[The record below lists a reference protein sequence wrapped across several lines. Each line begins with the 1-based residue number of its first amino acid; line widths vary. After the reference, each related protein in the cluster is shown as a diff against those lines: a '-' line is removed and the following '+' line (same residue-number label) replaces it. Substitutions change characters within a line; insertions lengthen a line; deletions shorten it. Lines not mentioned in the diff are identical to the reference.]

1 MVTSV
6 SAGIANS
13 LGIGSGIDTA
23 TLIEQLTAA
32 SRDPKI
38 AAITAKEELNAAQ
51 ISGMSQ
57 ASSAISNF
65 STALTQLL
73 SGGTLFTQPTVSDS
87 DVVTATALPGARIG
101 TLSTQIEVRQLAQAQ
116 SLVSENLT
124 DVNAAIGKGTLTLAT
139 SDASFDIVVDDSN
152 NNLIGLARAINLKG
166 SGVTASI
173 VEDSDGARLV
183 LKSGTGAQKA
193 FTLSVGP
200 GAEAGLDRFA
210 YSPSL
215 SGGMTR
221 AQEAKDA
228 ILRLDGV
235 DVSRSTN
242 SISDL
247 IEGIRLD
254 LKSAK
259 PGTQISLG
267 ATRPTSAIKQAVTD
281 IVDTYNALL
290 ATLNDLTTIKNAD
303 GKAGPLKSD
312 PGVRMLRR
320 ELSRL
325 TSTDLA
331 SGGAYSTLAEV
342 GVATQRDGT
351 LIVDSARLE
360 TALTNN
366 PDSVEALFNPGQTS
380 DNPLVK
386 ITSAYGRAK
395 PGTYAVTNLVPG
407 DALTPASGKIAGKD
421 AIGAANRLV
430 AAVTSPASGLVIE
443 PQGAVASANVT
454 VDLGLG
460 GALKAISDLL
470 TASSGPFATST
481 SRLKSEATQIATNRA
496 KVEEREKAYAERITK
511 QFTVMNKQVSAFK
524 ATQSYIEQQVALWTK
539 SDN

>member
-1 MVTSV
+1 
-6 SAGIANS
+6 
-13 LGIGSGIDTA
+13 
-23 TLIEQLTAA
+23 
-32 SRDPKI
+32 
-38 AAITAKEELNAAQ
+38 
-51 ISGMSQ
+51 
-57 ASSAISNF
+57 
-65 STALTQLL
+65 
-73 SGGTLFTQPTVSDS
+73 
-87 DVVTATALPGARIG
+87 
-101 TLSTQIEVRQLAQAQ
+101 
-116 SLVSENLT
+116 
-124 DVNAAIGKGTLTLAT
+124 
-139 SDASFDIVVDDSN
+139 
-152 NNLIGLARAINLKG
+152 
-166 SGVTASI
+166 
-173 VEDSDGARLV
+173 
-183 LKSGTGAQKA
+183 
-193 FTLSVGP
+193 
-200 GAEAGLDRFA
+200 
-210 YSPSL
+210 
-215 SGGMTR
+215 
-221 AQEAKDA
+221 
-228 ILRLDGV
+228 
-235 DVSRSTN
+235 
-242 SISDL
+242 
-247 IEGIRLD
+247 
-254 LKSAK
+254 
-259 PGTQISLG
+259 
-267 ATRPTSAIKQAVTD
+267 
-281 IVDTYNALL
+281 
-290 ATLNDLTTIKNAD
+290 
-303 GKAGPLKSD
+303 
-312 PGVRMLRR
+312 MLRR

-325 TSTDLA
+325 TSTVLA

-395 PGTYAVTNLVPG
+395 PGTYAVSNLVPG

-454 VDLGLG
+454 VDLGLS

-481 SRLKSEATQIATNRA
+481 SRLKSEATHLAENRT